1 MSDEQPIQS
10 KPDYLWSVAGKKLG
24 YMLAKGVTAL
34 ASSAVAT
41 HLAYQLGWNI
51 QLPTLQAGAAG
62 VALLATEWLHD
73 YLKVKTGFTWL

>member
-1 MSDEQPIQS
+1 MSDEKPTQS
-10 KPDYLWSVAGKKLG
+10 KSQYLWSVAGKKLG

-34 ASSAVAT
+34 ASSAFAT
-41 HLAYQLGWNI
+41 HLAYQLGWEI

-73 YLKVKTGFTWL
+73 FLKVKTGKSWL